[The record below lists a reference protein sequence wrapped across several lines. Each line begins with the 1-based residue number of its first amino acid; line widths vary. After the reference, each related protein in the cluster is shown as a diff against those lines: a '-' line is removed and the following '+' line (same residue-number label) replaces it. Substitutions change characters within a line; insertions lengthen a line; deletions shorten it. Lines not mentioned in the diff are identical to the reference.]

1 MRAYVEIKV
10 EAGRDVLEVVER
22 LRKTEGVKEAYAVT
36 GHCDVIA
43 EVEAPDFKG
52 IVEIVT
58 KRIHALK
65 GVVSTETL
73 LCVE

>member
-1 MRAYVEIKV
+1 VKAYVEIDV
-10 EAGRDVLEVVER
+10 EAGYDILEIVER

-36 GHCDVIA
+36 GHCDIIA

-52 IVEIVT
+52 IVEVVT
-58 KRIHALK
+58 KRIHGLK
-65 GVVSTETL
+65 GVVRTETL